1 MGREAGLPLPCLWQR
16 PTSHIQ
22 EKQAVKEKILI
33 VEDNPQNM
41 RLLEMVLRAKNY
53 TLLKATDGEEALDM
67 AVREQPDLIIMD
79 MQLPKMSGLEVTRKL
94 RETPAFSYTPIIA
107 ITAYAMRG
115 DRERVIESGCDA
127 YLSKPINTRELPEM
141 IAEMLLQR
149 QKDKA

>member
-1 MGREAGLPLPCLWQR
+1 MKREAGLSLPCPWQQ

-33 VEDNPQNM
+33 VEDNPQSM

-53 TLLKATDGEEALDM
+53 TLLKATDGEEALDI
-67 AVREQPDLIIMD
+67 AIREQPDLIIMD
-79 MQLPKMSGLEVTRKL
+79 IQLPKMNGLEVIRKL
-94 RETPAFSYTPIIA
+94 RETPVFGHTPIIA
-107 ITAYAMRG
+107 ITAYAMKG
-115 DRERVIESGCDA
+115 DRERVIESGCNV

-149 QKDKA
+149 QKDKD